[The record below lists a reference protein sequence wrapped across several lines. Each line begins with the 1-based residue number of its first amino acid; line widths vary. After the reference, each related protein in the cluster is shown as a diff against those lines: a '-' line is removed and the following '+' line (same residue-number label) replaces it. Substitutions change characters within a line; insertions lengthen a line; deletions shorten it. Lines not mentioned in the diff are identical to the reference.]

1 MEKACLPSRARRILV
16 MQIAMRCD
24 KRYLLA
30 SRSNSITLS
39 KLSSVSRAPVWKYR
53 RSKSKV
59 WVVASETTTSAEA
72 PSCHCSNAF
81 WKYSKRA
88 STERSKL
95 DCETRQLDFETG
107 QTDFETEIV
116 KLRSQILKLNKRI
129 VKLNT
134 QIVKPVL

>member
-1 MEKACLPSRARRILV
+1 MFLALEMTLPLLPSPEPGPLYNLSAAV
-16 MQIAMRCD
+16 
-24 KRYLLA
+24 
-30 SRSNSITLS
+30 SI
-39 KLSSVSRAPVWKYR
+39 VSR
-53 RSKSKV
+53 
-59 WVVASETTTSAEA
+59 
-72 PSCHCSNAF
+72 
-81 WKYSKRA
+81 
-88 STERSKL
+88 RSKL